1 MLHELMTHYSGAK
14 IKAVFAGAGNYILRS
29 LEIPGASSFVDS
41 FVVPY
46 SNESKERYLKV
57 HHPLVEGALNVLKH
71 YPAVSPE
78 VAITLHEALCA
89 SGGEALPVTISAALE
104 TTRERK
110 GPNQAFI
117 VFGHASDYETWHLS
131 LSKAS
136 EAERSKASEIENKRF
151 VQDQLIS
158 KTALSLAFEIP
169 SVIRTELEDGG
180 YLRRIR

>member
-46 SNESKERYLKV
+46 SNERKERYLKV

-104 TTRERK
+104 TTR
-110 GPNQAFI
+110 
-117 VFGHASDYETWHLS
+117 ETWHLS